1 MFCIACNSIAWF
13 SENFNVVDGRVLAA
27 RAEYNPLIK
36 YAQRAVD
43 LHENNNKFLLT
54 KDILLDG
61 KPARDV
67 LLEVAEKDSKKSIS
81 KKRVLDLGQ
90 LTTHNVP
97 TDCFSDDKGIVYLA
111 QGKEVANQYGL
122 FLRNNAEIQE
132 VTFCLPEVRTEDY
145 SIALWLRRIG
155 CGWSAFDGGDRDLGG
170 VSGSLFGIVLANR
183 TFFMNNEHPYQEV
196 FSISNLVKSW
206 KKARKGKTK
215 KNYVIKFEENLV
227 NNLLKLHEE
236 LSNILNITSNSIR
249 SHIKGNKSGTLS
261 LKKMGFVKNK
271 GRSHFNGGIWR
282 LQRMD

>member
-1 MFCIACNSIAWF
+1 M
-13 SENFNVVDGRVLAA
+13 
-27 RAEYNPLIK
+27 
-36 YAQRAVD
+36 
-43 LHENNNKFLLT
+43 
-54 KDILLDG
+54 LDG

-170 VSGSLFGIVLANR
+170 VSGSLFGVLEDGEATQKLVSPTLKQILEVSKPFVPDASRNDFECR
-183 TFFMNNEHPYQEV
+183 IRKLYQE
-196 FSISNLVKSW
+196 
-206 KKARKGKTK
+206 
-215 KNYVIKFEENLV
+215 
-227 NNLLKLHEE
+227 
-236 LSNILNITSNSIR
+236 
-249 SHIKGNKSGTLS
+249 
-261 LKKMGFVKNK
+261 
-271 GRSHFNGGIWR
+271 
-282 LQRMD
+282 